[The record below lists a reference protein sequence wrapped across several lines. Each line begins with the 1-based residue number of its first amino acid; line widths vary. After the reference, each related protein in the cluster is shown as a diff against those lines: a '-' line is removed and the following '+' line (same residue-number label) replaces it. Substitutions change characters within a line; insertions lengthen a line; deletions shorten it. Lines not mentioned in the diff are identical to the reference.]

1 MRLQEL
7 IAKRAK
13 VWEEAK
19 AFVESHQKEN
29 GTLTAEDTAAYEKM
43 EAEITDLTA
52 AIDRERRAEER
63 EAELNRPVN
72 TPLTAKPYQAGGS
85 EEKTGRASD
94 EYRKG
99 MLQAL
104 RSNFRQIS
112 NVLQEGVDSDG
123 GYLVPEEYDRR
134 LIDVL
139 DEENIMRSLGTKITT
154 SGEHKINI
162 AATKPAASWIEEG
175 GQLTFGDATFDQ
187 IILDAYKLHVAI
199 KVTEEL
205 LYDNA
210 FGLENYIITQFGK
223 ALANAEEDAFLN
235 GDGNGKP
242 TGLFHASKGGT
253 LANTIEKIASD
264 DLISLVYALK
274 RPYRKR
280 ASFIL
285 NDKTLS
291 SIRTLKDNNGAY
303 IWQPSYQAGEP
314 DRLLGYA
321 LHTSAYAPTDAI
333 SFGDYSYYNIGDR
346 GTRSFAELK
355 ELFAGNGMIGY
366 VAKERVDGKLVLSE
380 AVQILKFND
389 IKAMSAAEK
398 VAVKKS

>member
-72 TPLTAKPYQAGGS
+72 TPLTAKPYQVGGS

-123 GYLVPEEYDRR
+123 GYLVPEE
-134 LIDVL
+134 
-139 DEENIMRSLGTKITT
+139 
-154 SGEHKINI
+154 
-162 AATKPAASWIEEG
+162 
-175 GQLTFGDATFDQ
+175 
-187 IILDAYKLHVAI
+187 
-199 KVTEEL
+199 
-205 LYDNA
+205 
-210 FGLENYIITQFGK
+210 
-223 ALANAEEDAFLN
+223 
-235 GDGNGKP
+235 
-242 TGLFHASKGGT
+242 
-253 LANTIEKIASD
+253 
-264 DLISLVYALK
+264 
-274 RPYRKR
+274 
-280 ASFIL
+280 
-285 NDKTLS
+285 
-291 SIRTLKDNNGAY
+291 
-303 IWQPSYQAGEP
+303 
-314 DRLLGYA
+314 
-321 LHTSAYAPTDAI
+321 
-333 SFGDYSYYNIGDR
+333 
-346 GTRSFAELK
+346 
-355 ELFAGNGMIGY
+355 
-366 VAKERVDGKLVLSE
+366 
-380 AVQILKFND
+380 
-389 IKAMSAAEK
+389 
-398 VAVKKS
+398 